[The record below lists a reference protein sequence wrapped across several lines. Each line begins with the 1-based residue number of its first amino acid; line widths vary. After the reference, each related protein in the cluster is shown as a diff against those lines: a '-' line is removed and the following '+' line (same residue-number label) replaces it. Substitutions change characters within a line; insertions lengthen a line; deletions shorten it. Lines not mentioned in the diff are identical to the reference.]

1 MIRNFSEESVNFLVS
16 ELIAWVRNAGNNQ
29 KSIIEDNSNWDDS
42 GIKQLG
48 DNSHHSDIQPFADR
62 LKLEITE
69 ALVVKLGKLKSR
81 LADKEEDIDSLTR
94 KLQSISD
101 QLASST
107 DPNTQV

>member
-1 MIRNFSEESVNFLVS
+1 M
-16 ELIAWVRNAGNNQ
+16 RNAGNSQ
-29 KSIIEDNSNWDDS
+29 RSIIEDNSNWDDS

-48 DNSHHSDIQPFADR
+48 DTSLFSDIQPFADR
-62 LKLEITE
+62 LKLEIAE
-69 ALVVKLGKLKSR
+69 ALVDKLGKLKTR
-81 LADKEEDIDSLTR
+81 LADKEEEIDSLTR